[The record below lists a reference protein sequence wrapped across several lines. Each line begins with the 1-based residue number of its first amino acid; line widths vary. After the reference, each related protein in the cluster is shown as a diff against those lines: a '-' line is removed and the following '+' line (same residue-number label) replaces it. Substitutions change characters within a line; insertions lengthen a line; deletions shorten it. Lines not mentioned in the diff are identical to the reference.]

1 MWSCLSLRG
10 IGSCMRKISEMYRLS
25 GGTVPGRIC
34 RDCGNCRK
42 EKNGYR
48 CRLYEEGGG
57 NGAWKEYF
65 VACRFFNLP
74 HLPESM
80 RKPEEQP
87 EIPRGEGTQMSFRDF
102 PEIMP

>member
-1 MWSCLSLRG
+1 
-10 IGSCMRKISEMYRLS
+10 MRKISEMYRLS
-25 GGTVPGRIC
+25 GGTVPDHIC

-87 EIPRGEGTQMSFRDF
+87 EIPRVEGMQMSFRDF
-102 PEIMP
+102 PEVMP